1 LTLRADGTYSTLSHN
16 SDRFQACKRADATGR
31 VRLLAVSLYGGRSIT
46 GLFKDT
52 NPSTPIHESGHEW
65 PDELVTDASEEVA
78 WA

>member
-16 SDRFQACKRADATGR
+16 SDRFQACKRAYATGR
-31 VRLLAVSLYGGRSIT
+31 VRLLAVSLFGGRSIT
-46 GLFKDT
+46 EFFRDADA
-52 NPSTPIHESGHEW
+52 PTPIHESGHSW